1 LPVGN
6 FTDYGAD
13 ATGIR
18 RGQGSPPRWGRF
30 SGCGMRPEP
39 RPHGALPL
47 EQDSGPP
54 KQRAEFYVA
63 RLIRADPVTV
73 ESVGDASLELNQR
86 RRARLDIGR
95 VEHRKIAAVLP
106 RPPDHRQQPT
116 LAFGSI
122 VAAFNKHR
130 LGDGIACL
138 QLILAATRTAGFC

>member
-1 LPVGN
+1 M
-6 FTDYGAD
+6 DYGAN
-13 ATGIR
+13 ATGI
-18 RGQGSPPRWGRF
+18 RGQGSPPRWAV
-30 SGCGMRPEP
+30 SLAAECGPNRALM
-39 RPHGALPL
+39 ALPL
-47 EQDSGPP
+47 GQDSGPP

-95 VEHRKIAAVLP
+95 VEHREIAAVLP

-138 QLILAATRTAGFC
+138 QLILAATQTAGFC